1 MGGNRNSKWDTVT
14 NMIRIL
20 IADDHDVVRMGLRLL
35 LEQQADMQVVGEASD
50 GIEATEMTARLLP
63 DILLMDISMPRM
75 GGNEAARR
83 IALLGL
89 PTRIVILSMHSEEAI
104 VRTALEGGAKG
115 YLVKSSVRTDLAP
128 AIHAAYRG
136 ETFLSPSIEDL
147 VVKQF
152 LVRKPAAQ
160 DDVAQM
166 LGILTEREQTVFRM
180 IAHGD
185 TNKTMAQKLHISSRT
200 VEKHRATLMLKL
212 GTPDIASLMQVAI
225 RAGLCETQA

>member
-1 MGGNRNSKWDTVT
+1 
-14 NMIRIL
+14 MIRIL

-115 YLVKSSVRTDLAP
+115 YLVKSFVRTDLAP

-152 LVRKPAAQ
+152 LVREPAAQ
-160 DDVAQM
+160 DDAQR
-166 LGILTEREQTVFRM
+166 GTK
-180 IAHGD
+180 GGP
-185 TNKTMAQKLHISSRT
+185 AQNSCRHACGRRPTGRVPLRN
-200 VEKHRATLMLKL
+200 ALKL
-212 GTPDIASLMQVAI
+212 SQVCHDLI
-225 RAGLCETQA
+225 Y